1 MDKEEFIEKI
11 QAHRKRCEGLMEGD
25 GGYKIRRGMAHVIS
39 GYVEDLFALFIAKN
53 LNQNDLEY
61 YVDKVTSIRFNQNEK
76 AKSFKPDLS
85 IVNNTIMSHY
95 FDLKTNMGWNRHF
108 EEYLKE
114 KNDFID
120 RLKGEKAWIH
130 WDEKDQ
136 QITISPN
143 LKYQMVVVFGW
154 NINQKLLKENLIKA
168 KAFSN
173 VEVHVLYT
181 NKIDG
186 AGYEINE
193 QAFDDIIKSVKA

>member
-1 MDKEEFIEKI
+1 MDKVEFIEKI
-11 QAHRKRCEGLMEGD
+11 QTHRKRCEGLMEGD

-53 LNQNDLEY
+53 LNQNDFEY

-108 EEYLKE
+108 EKYLKE
-114 KNDFID
+114 KNDFIE

-130 WDEKDQ
+130 WDDKDQ

-168 KAFSN
+168 KSFSN

-181 NKIDG
+181 NKFDNT
-186 AGYEINE
+186 GYEINE
-193 QAFDDIIKSVKA
+193 QAFEDIIKSVKA